1 MPRTP
6 RKWTPREDEQLLR
19 GVLMQDGGIGK
30 PVDWSIL
37 AQSFANRTNRD
48 CRKRWLKIDK
58 KWNRGAWEAEE
69 DEILLKAVER
79 HEKKWS
85 LVSEMVGR
93 RNPDQCSRRWHDVL
107 NPQIEHGA
115 WSESEDTKLHT
126 AVLNHGRDWKY
137 IATHYF
143 PNRSRTILSNR
154 YSVISRKKQ
163 RLDCSTLSQHT
174 DDDAPGTL
182 LFPQEDHDL
191 ASQRNTEVD
200 DELTSSCTS
209 SIWRATESTLMDDI
223 PSLDTGLIMPDMDM
237 TFNHSSP
244 PLNEGVNIECED
256 RHNEQ
261 LQDTAMF
268 DAFAGIM
275 NTATPSVRIPNATP
289 QIEGSLKAS
298 RSVLTIL
305 TLENVDTQTRGE
317 VLDIL
322 MKARVPTM
330 IRID

>member
-1 MPRTP
+1 MVAIGSTSPPIISPIGLGRSLATGMGSNS
-6 RKWTPREDEQLLR
+6 LL
-19 GVLMQDGGIGK
+19 
-30 PVDWSIL
+30 
-37 AQSFANRTNRD
+37 
-48 CRKRWLKIDK
+48 
-58 KWNRGAWEAEE
+58 
-69 DEILLKAVER
+69 
-79 HEKKWS
+79 
-85 LVSEMVGR
+85 
-93 RNPDQCSRRWHDVL
+93 CSRAGSQVDFC
-107 NPQIEHGA
+107 
-115 WSESEDTKLHT
+115 S
-126 AVLNHGRDWKY
+126 
-137 IATHYF
+137 
-143 PNRSRTILSNR
+143 

-275 NTATPSVRIPNATP
+275 NVSPPR
-289 QIEGSLKAS
+289 
-298 RSVLTIL
+298 
-305 TLENVDTQTRGE
+305 
-317 VLDIL
+317 DIL
-322 MKARVPTM
+322 DADTHKNSDSDTVCTDPKCYTADRGQPQSFK
-330 IRID
+330 IRTYNTDSRERRHADERRGSRHPDESPRSNNDTD